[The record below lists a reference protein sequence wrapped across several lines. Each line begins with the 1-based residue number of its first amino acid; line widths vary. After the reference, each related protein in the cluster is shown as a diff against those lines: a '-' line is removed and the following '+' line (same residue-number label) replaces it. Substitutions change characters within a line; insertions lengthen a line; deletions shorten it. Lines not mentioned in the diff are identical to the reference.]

1 MEHVSVAELLKT
13 LSRRYSSDS
22 VPLSPLPARRG
33 ASMSVVT
40 IDPQTGCLVIDGQ
53 KVFPV
58 GLSEAPPVTGKTPDG
73 TDAWSEVAG
82 AGVTFIRSGFRN
94 WSLPQ
99 IDNQLA
105 AERATMD
112 AAAAHRLHTWPRLGN
127 AGNLPAAGGQPSV
140 AEQLLVKIANG
151 LKTHPALGV
160 YKGVDEPAH
169 GGIPAAGLAR
179 ARTRLRAIDPDHP
192 IEITQAPRGP
202 VASLVPYRPA
212 FDVTGADI
220 YPVAYPP
227 GQHSDLP
234 NKDISVVG
242 DVTKKMV
249 DAAGGKPIW
258 MTLQIAWSGV
268 SPNQQRP
275 DLVPR
280 FPTLQEER
288 FMAYQAIVDGARGL
302 IFFGGQLTQVMRP
315 RDAQLGWNWTFWEL
329 VLRPLLVELTSPSV
343 LPALTAPIGPAVTA
357 GAADVELTARRSG
370 NFLFVIAVR
379 RGGSTSRV
387 TFSGLPRKLS
397 GAQLT
402 AGQVMFE
409 YAQDPL
415 PPPIQSDKQQFR
427 FVKVANGSFRDWFGP
442 HDVHVYRFNLA

>member
-1 MEHVSVAELLKT
+1 MSTVA
-13 LSRRYSSDS
+13 
-22 VPLSPLPARRG
+22 
-33 ASMSVVT
+33 
-40 IDPQTGCLVIDGQ
+40 IDATGSLVIDGQ
-53 KVFPV
+53 TVFPI
-58 GLSEAPPVTGKTPDG
+58 GLSEAPPQGGTTRDG
-73 TDAWSEVAG
+73 RDAWAEVASAG
-82 AGVTFIRSGFRN
+82 ANFVRTGLREWN
-94 WSLPQ
+94 LQQ
-99 IDNQLA
+99 IDNQIA
-105 AERATMD
+105 AERARMD
-112 AAAAHRLHTWPRLGN
+112 AAAAHGLYCWPRLGN
-127 AGNLPAAGGQPSV
+127 AGNLPPPAADGQPSV
-140 AEQLLVKIANG
+140 NEQLLVKIVNG
-151 LKTHPALGV
+151 LKAHAALGA
-160 YKGVDEPAH
+160 YKGVDEPAW

-192 IEITQAPRGP
+192 IVITQAPLGT

-212 FDVTGADI
+212 FDITGADI

-249 DAAGGKPIW
+249 EAAGAKPIW
-258 MTLQIAWSGV
+258 MTLQIAWSGI

-275 DLVPR
+275 GLVPR

-302 IFFGGQLTQVMRP
+302 VFFGGQLTQVMRP

-343 LPALTAPIGPAVTA
+343 LPALIAPVAQAAVA
-357 GAADVELTARRSG
+357 ASAADVELTARRSG
-370 NFLFVIAVR
+370 DFLHVIAVR

-387 TFSGLPRKLS
+387 TISGLPPRQG

-427 FVKVANGSFRDWFGP
+427 YVKVENGSFKDWFGP
-442 HDVHVYRFNLA
+442 HDTHVYRFNVA